1 MIICTQSCVRQ
12 ARTEVAQRHTI
23 ISETGSINLKGNR
36 YMEYKTKLDRVMHY
50 VDRKTNFG
58 QTVSVVNAK
67 RAVNYAY
74 SAGRQSVIDD
84 ACILKWKEVGL
95 YGLYAAY
102 EKVCR
107 VETPLGDYSIT
118 YWVAQKEFTMYDE
131 NGDATRSFKSLEKAK
146 QYASNLHR
154 ERLKKAFGI

>member
-1 MIICTQSCVRQ
+1 
-12 ARTEVAQRHTI
+12 
-23 ISETGSINLKGNR
+23 
-36 YMEYKTKLDRVMHY
+36 MEKKTKPTESFNV
-50 VDRKTNFG
+50 
-58 QTVSVVNAK
+58 QK
-67 RAVNYAY
+67 RCEEIHSQYGTTEMANYRLQQMCDKIAQD
-74 SAGRQSVIDD
+74 AFDQGRQSVIDD

-95 YGLYAAY
+95 YGPYAAY

-118 YWVAQKEFTMYDE
+118 YRGAQKEFTMYDE

-154 ERLKKAFGI
+154 ERLKKALGI

>member
-1 MIICTQSCVRQ
+1 
-12 ARTEVAQRHTI
+12 
-23 ISETGSINLKGNR
+23 
-36 YMEYKTKLDRVMHY
+36 MEYKKILDRIMHY
-50 VDRKTNFG
+50 VDRKANFSN
-58 QTVSVVNAK
+58 TVSVANAK

-74 SAGRQSVIDD
+74 DAGRRSVIDD
-84 ACILKWKEVGL
+84 ACILKWEKVGL
-95 YGLYAAY
+95 CGPYAAY

-118 YWVAQKEFTMYDE
+118 YRVAKKEFTMYDE

-154 ERLKKAFGI
+154 ERLKKALGI